1 MSLVKFEVAAPAA
14 MASVITTESLDDLAM
29 KPGDTV
35 RLVIKA
41 IHVLPVRD

>member
-1 MSLVKFEVAAPAA
+1 MSLIKFEVAAPAS
-14 MASVITTESLDDLAM
+14 MASVITTESLDDLSLNAR
-29 KPGDTV
+29 DSV